1 VFTTVAGSLT
11 TAAQPNITSLGT
23 LTTLGVNGTVT
34 AVAFTANTGVFT
46 GNGAGLSSLVGANV
60 TGQVGNALV
69 AGTVYTAA
77 QPNITSV
84 GTLTSISVSGTTNL
98 NAVGNI
104 TITGGT
110 SGQVLTTNGS
120 GVLSWSTVA
129 GGLSNG
135 TSSVTIPVV
144 DSNVITT
151 VGGTAR
157 LTVTTAGAN
166 ITGTLTTST
175 SVLTPNLT
183 TGANTTAGTM
193 TGNWTL
199 TAGSRLNA
207 TYADL
212 AERYSTDRDYL
223 PGTLLMIGGD
233 MEVTLATAEGRYSLA
248 GVVTSE
254 PAYVLN
260 STLGDSVAVALVG
273 RVPCLVTGN
282 ISKGDMLTISNI
294 DGVATASIDREYG
307 TIIGRALESH
317 SGDSVDVI
325 EVKVDRG

>member
-1 VFTTVAGSLT
+1 MTATVNVTVGNLT
-11 TAAQPNITSLGT
+11 TGGQLVSSVATGTAPLVVTSTTQVANLNAATAGT
-23 LTTLGVNGTVT
+23 ATTAGTVT
-34 AVAFTANTGVFT
+34 
-46 GNGAGLSSLVGANV
+46 
-60 TGQVGNALV
+60 
-69 AGTVYTAA
+69 TAA

-84 GTLTSISVSGTTNL
+84 GTLTS
-98 NAVGNI
+98 
-104 TITGGT
+104 
-110 SGQVLTTNGS
+110 
-120 GVLSWSTVA
+120 
-129 GGLSNG
+129 
-135 TSSVTIPVV
+135 
-144 DSNVITT
+144 
-151 VGGTAR
+151 
-157 LTVTTAGAN
+157 LTVTGNTTSGNLITAGF
-166 ITGTLTTST
+166 
-175 SVLTPNLT
+175 VQTPNLT
-183 TGANTTAGTM
+183 TGAASTAGTI

-212 AERYSTDRDYL
+212 AEKYASDRDYP
-223 PGTLLMIGGD
+223 PGTLVMIGGD
-233 MEVTLATAEGRYSLA
+233 SEVTLATLSGKWNLA